1 MQLNGV
7 WYYRLGKMKIGNKGP
22 IGVTSARRRD
32 RAASTSGGFSKE
44 ISVDTPVVATQST
57 GGAVP
62 ISSLLSLQEVNDPL
76 QERQRVI
83 KHGEDLLEELDE
95 LRHGLLIGSFLEEK
109 LNRILAM
116 VKSQKARLADPRL
129 KEIVGEIELRAAVE
143 LAKLGRMS

>member
-7 WYYRLGKMKIGNKGP
+7 WHQRLRKMKIGNTGP

-32 RAASTSGGFSKE
+32 RAASTSTGFSKE
-44 ISVDTPVVATQST
+44 ISADTPAVAAQSA
-57 GGAVP
+57 GGIAP
-62 ISSLLSLQEVNDPL
+62 LSSLLSLQEVNDPL
-76 QERQRVI
+76 QERQRAI

-95 LRHGLLIGSFLEEK
+95 LRYGLLIGSYPEEK

-116 VKSQKARLADPRL
+116 VKSQQGRLADPRL

-143 LAKLGRMS
+143 LAKLGQIP

>member
-1 MQLNGV
+1 
-7 WYYRLGKMKIGNKGP
+7 
-22 IGVTSARRRD
+22 
-32 RAASTSGGFSKE
+32 
-44 ISVDTPVVATQST
+44 
-57 GGAVP
+57 
-62 ISSLLSLQEVNDPL
+62 
-76 QERQRVI
+76 VI

-95 LRHGLLIGSFLEEK
+95 LRHGLLIGSFPEEK